1 MSLRRRGTEMKGTL
15 WLASIVLFV
24 ASVMVFSSGYATL
37 MAYFGTPTTSG
48 LFSIMGHLMVLLAL
62 IGMLGFIMYATER
75 KAGNVKVKNL
85 LFERLLGYAP
95 DAPLQNQ
102 TVNQEARR

>member
-1 MSLRRRGTEMKGTL
+1 MKGTL
-15 WLASIVLFV
+15 WLVSVVLFV
-24 ASVMVFSSGYATL
+24 VSVLVFSSGYATL

-48 LFSIMGHLMVLLAL
+48 LVSIMGHLMVLLAL

-75 KAGNVKVKNL
+75 KAGNVKLKNH

-95 DAPLQNQ
+95 DAALQDRAEQ
-102 TVNQEARR
+102 REVRR

>member
-1 MSLRRRGTEMKGTL
+1 MKGSF

-24 ASVMVFSSGYATL
+24 AAVMVFSSGYATL
-37 MAYFGTPTTSG
+37 VAYFATPTTSG
-48 LFSIMGHLMVLLAL
+48 LVSIMGHLMVLLAL

-75 KAGNVKVKNL
+75 KAGNVKVKNH

-95 DAPLQNQ
+95 DAPLPKSEKTEVRQ
-102 TVNQEARR
+102 